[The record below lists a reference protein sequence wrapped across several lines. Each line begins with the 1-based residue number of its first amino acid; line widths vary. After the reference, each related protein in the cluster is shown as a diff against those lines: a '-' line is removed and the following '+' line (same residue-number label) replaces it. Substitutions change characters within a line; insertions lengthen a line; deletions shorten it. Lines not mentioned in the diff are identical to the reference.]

1 MMIQS
6 DELHHFFKMVETTN
20 QIDNLISPVQD
31 VDPYGMYPVVTSYSV
46 TSTAS
51 SYHLVI

>member
-31 VDPYGMYPVVTSYSV
+31 VDPYGMYPVVTSSV